1 MLYGAVPLLIDT
13 VAEPNVAQFWAE
25 ELVLLVSARPL
36 LAIVTE
42 FVPEHPLASV
52 MLTVYVPA
60 ERFDAVV
67 PAAPFDQLML
77 YGAVPLLMD
86 TVAEPGVAQF

>member
-1 MLYGAVPLLIDT
+1 
-13 VAEPNVAQFWAE
+13 
-25 ELVLLVSARPL
+25 
-36 LAIVTE
+36 
-42 FVPEHPLASV
+42 

-77 YGAVPLLMD
+77 YGAVPLLID
-86 TVAEPGVAQF
+86 TVAEPNVAQFWAVELVVLVSARPLFATFTDLVALHPLASVIVTV